1 MHSAFPRQRE
11 SEWYTPP
18 MHKIDDIIPPSRRR
32 ENESFIR
39 TDEQTPLRPL
49 RLTKHAPGF
58 PIKTLLAVLI
68 IIAASVSALYY
79 FSSADVQVT
88 PSTVSAAIQSS
99 FTATESS
106 GDLPYEIVTSQKIAS
121 QSVKSSGTKEVNS
134 SASGT
139 ITIYNTQSKAQR
151 LITNTRFATTAGLIF
166 RIHAAV
172 TIPAGSAAKPGTAT
186 AKVYADKTGDAYNVA
201 PTSFTIPGFAGTPQ
215 ANEVYARSTGA
226 MTGGASGMAPI
237 IDTALETQTTSALT
251 AALAPQL
258 AASLQGLVPTGYV
271 LLPGAATTTLDELAP
286 VMSSTT
292 GMVEVREQGTI
303 TAVVFPNTALAKAIA
318 TSVAGLGYQGEPLTL
333 APTSNLTLSTVSLP
347 DANASS
353 FTFTLAGTASLI
365 YTVDPTRIA
374 AAVAGKTRSAAEVA
388 LTNYPE
394 VKRAVIILRPFW
406 RQSFPEDPASISV
419 TTVAP

>member
-1 MHSAFPRQRE
+1 MG
-11 SEWYTPP
+11 EWYTLP
-18 MHKIDDIIPPSRRR
+18 MNKIDDIIPPSRRR
-32 ENESFIR
+32 ESESFSNTGEAVPR
-39 TDEQTPLRPL
+39 RPL
-49 RLTKHAPGF
+49 RLTKRVAGF
-58 PIKTLLAVLI
+58 PTKTLLAVLLV
-68 IIAASVSALYY
+68 IAASFGALYY
-79 FSSADVQVT
+79 FSSAEVQVT

-186 AKVYADKTGDAYNVA
+186 AKVYADKTGDAYNVG

-215 ANEVYARSTGA
+215 ASEVYARSTDA
-226 MTGGASGMAPI
+226 MTGGASGLVPV
-237 IDTALETQTTSALT
+237 IDTALEAQTKGALI

-258 AASLQGLVPTGYV
+258 TASLQELVPTGYM
-271 LLPGAATTTLDELAP
+271 LLPGSSTTTLQELAP
-286 VMSSTT
+286 ATSSTT
-292 GMVEVREQGTI
+292 GMVDVREQGTI
-303 TAVVFPNTALAKAIA
+303 TAIVFPNAALAKAVA

-333 APTSNLTLSTVSLP
+333 APTSNLTLSAVSLP

-365 YTVDPTRIA
+365 YAVDPTRIA

-394 VKRAVIILRPFW
+394 VKRAIIILRPFW
-406 RQSFPEDPASISV
+406 RQSFPQDPASISV
-419 TTVAP
+419 TTVSP